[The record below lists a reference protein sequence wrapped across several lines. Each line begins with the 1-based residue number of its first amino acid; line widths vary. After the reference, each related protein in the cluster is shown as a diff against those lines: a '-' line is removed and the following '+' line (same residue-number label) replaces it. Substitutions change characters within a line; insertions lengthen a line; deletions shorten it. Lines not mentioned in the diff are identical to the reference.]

1 MQKILFV
8 GNENPIKADVII
20 LADNLVQI
28 RGELEK
34 NISGFQLLDEDN
46 NVFGR
51 YEGYTTLY
59 KEIEG
64 GFVLS
69 NDGSVYVEPEP
80 EPEPTEPTLE
90 EVQEAKVFEMSTA
103 KQEAIQRGV
112 NVTLSDA
119 TVKHFPLTEDD
130 QSELLGLQSRV
141 LTGEDNIPWH
151 TSDEAE
157 HCEFY
162 SNADMSLIISTALKY
177 VTWHKTYF
185 RDLRIYIRSLEN
197 KETIESVTYG
207 MDIPSQYCSDPLK
220 AMIKERIS

>member
-1 MQKILFV
+1 MQNILFV
-8 GNENPIKADVII
+8 GNEMPIKAEVII

-28 RGELEK
+28 NGGLEK

-46 NVFGR
+46 NIFGK

-64 GFVLS
+64 GFILS

-80 EPEPTEPTLE
+80 EPEPAEPTLE

-103 KQEAIQRGV
+103 KQQAIQMGV
-112 NVTLSDA
+112 NVTLSDES
-119 TVKHFPLTEDD
+119 VKHFPLMEED
-130 QSELLGLQSRV
+130 QSELTVLQSRV
-141 LTGEDNIPWH
+141 LAGEDNIPWH
-151 TSDEAE
+151 TSDEAD

-162 SNADMSLIISTALKY
+162 SNADMLLITKTALDY

-185 RDLRIYIRSLEN
+185 RDLRIYIRSLES
-197 KETIESVTYG
+197 KEEIEAVNYG
-207 MDIPSQYCSDPLK
+207 MDIPDQYCSKPLK
-220 AMIKERIS
+220 VMIEEHKS

>member
-8 GNENPIKADVII
+8 GNEKPIKADVII

-90 EVQEAKVFEMSTA
+90 EVQEAKVFEMS
-103 KQEAIQRGV
+103 
-112 NVTLSDA
+112 
-119 TVKHFPLTEDD
+119 
-130 QSELLGLQSRV
+130 
-141 LTGEDNIPWH
+141 
-151 TSDEAE
+151 
-157 HCEFY
+157 
-162 SNADMSLIISTALKY
+162 
-177 VTWHKTYF
+177 
-185 RDLRIYIRSLEN
+185 
-197 KETIESVTYG
+197 VTYG